1 MLHIYS
7 GDGKGKTTAA
17 VGLAVRALGCG
28 RRVLFVQFFK
38 NGDSGEVDILR
49 AQPNLTYLK
58 AAQDYRLF
66 AWETP
71 QGKAQ
76 ATKAYHDLLDDAIA
90 LMNDTDCPDC
100 AIAPDVREGVGG
112 ERNQNNFDLVV
123 LDEAIS
129 CYNFSYLCKESLLA
143 LCEKASGAAAFELVL
158 TGRDPEQALSALADY
173 HSSVQK
179 IKHPYDAGQPARKG
193 VEF

>member
-1 MLHIYS
+1 MFHIYS

-17 VGLAVRALGCG
+17 TGLAVRALGCG

-38 NGDSGEVDILR
+38 NGDSGEVAVLR

-76 ATKAYHDLLDDAIA
+76 ATQTYHDLLDAAIA
-90 LMNDTDCPDC
+90 LLAGDAQRTSEPDAASATGKPNDIP
-100 AIAPDVREGVGG
+100 
-112 ERNQNNFDLVV
+112 FDLVV
-123 LDEAIS
+123 LDEAVS
-129 CYNFSYLCKESLLA
+129 CYNFAYLRKESLLA
-143 LCEKASGAAAFELVL
+143 LCEKASGAAEFELVL
-158 TGRDPEQALSALADY
+158 TGRDPDDALCALADY
-173 HSSVQK
+173 HSNIQK
-179 IKHPYDAGQPARKG
+179 IKHPYDAGQAARKG

>member
-17 VGLAVRALGCG
+17 TGLAVRALGSG
-28 RRVLFVQFFK
+28 KRVLFVQFFK
-38 NGDSGEVDILR
+38 NGDSGEVAVLQT
-49 AQPNLTYLK
+49 QPNLTYLK

-71 QGKAQ
+71 AGKAD
-76 ATKAYHDLLDDAIA
+76 ATKAYHDLLDEAVANIKA
-90 LMNDTDCPDC
+90 
-100 AIAPDVREGVGG
+100 AH
-112 ERNQNNFDLVV
+112 FDLVV

-129 CYNFSYLCKESLLA
+129 CYNFAYLCKESLLA
-143 LCEKASGAAAFELVL
+143 LCQQASGAANFELVL
-158 TGRDPEQALSALADY
+158 TGRDPDDALCALADY
-173 HSSVQK
+173 HSAIQK